1 MQNKFDEQVVV
12 PGALERTE
20 ETMDWNQFF
29 LDPAG
34 DVLRDVAVK
43 ATINSRGDW

>member
-1 MQNKFDEQVVV
+1 MQNKLDEQVVV

-20 ETMDWNQFF
+20 DTINWIQFF
-29 LDPAG
+29 LHPAG

-43 ATINSRGDW
+43 ATMNSRGDW